1 MLSAFQTRKP
11 RVAVV
16 GGGLTGAFAAYFLA
30 RLGAEPTI
38 IERDPIP
45 EGASAHNPG
54 GLNPLHGP
62 GIPGPM
68 QALALES
75 LRLHVENWAEIARL
89 SGIDF
94 GAGFVSRIFV
104 AMDDREAS
112 QLAADAQL
120 YRATPGFSARL
131 LSRQELRRLE
141 PRLTPEASAGMLG
154 EGNARVDAGPYTR
167 AVARAA
173 GRLGAKELT
182 ARACDL
188 RHSGGRVSAV
198 VLESGTVECDGVVI
212 ASGAWCEAPARWLG
226 VPLAVEPVKGEL
238 LLAQPQAERLST
250 DITRGLVGAYQAG
263 DDRLWLGGTEERA
276 GLDAAPSAAA
286 RTRILEGIHRLIPK
300 LGSLRVIRHVA
311 GLRPV
316 TPDGLPI
323 VGIPEGWANVC
334 LAVGAGRKGVLLSA
348 GLGRAAAELL
358 VTGSTGVAIQGCAA
372 GREALAS

>member
-1 MLSAFQTRKP
+1 MLSTSETRKP
-11 RVAVV
+11 RIAVV

-45 EGASAHNPG
+45 GGASVHNPG

-89 SGIDF
+89 SGVDF

-104 AMDDREAS
+104 AMNDREAA
-112 QLAADAQL
+112 QLAADEEL
-120 YRATPGFSARL
+120 YRSTPGFSARV
-131 LSRQELRRLE
+131 LSRKDLRRLE
-141 PRLTPEASAGMLG
+141 PRLTPDASAGMLG

-198 VLESGTVECDGVVI
+198 VLDSGTVQCDGVVI
-212 ASGAWCEAPARWLG
+212 ASGPWCEAPARWLG

-250 DITRGLVGAYQAG
+250 DITWGLIGAYQAG

-276 GLDAAPSAAA
+276 GFGVAPSASA

-300 LGSLRVIRHVA
+300 LGPLRVIRHVA

-358 VTGSTGVAIQGCAA
+358 VTGNTGAAIQGCAP
-372 GREALAS
+372 GRAALAR